1 VQAGQNYFYMIEAI
15 DDAGNSAWST
25 ELSTSITGIE
35 TQTSLPTEYALD
47 QNYPNPFN
55 PATTINYQIPV
66 DANISLKIYDVLGNE
81 VAELVSEFKTAGYY
95 EVKFNAGKLT
105 SGVYFYRIESDNF
118 TQTRKMLLMK

>member
-1 VQAGQNYFYMIEAI
+1 MIEAI